1 MRDGLTVIAGH
12 DYESLHMSIRAY
24 LAERLE
30 LMNLLLYGEATELAD
45 EATKLIGAYAA
56 KNVKAGGLAL
66 VVRYRQGQWGPRI
79 VWIRIGRPIEYRVAT
94 RKPTGGQVPRE
105 TREVAMPTGT
115 AAHLNTFRN
124 LEEPLR
130 TELRN
135 IEIRARRL
143 RRVTAKYRK
152 ISIQINAD
160 VDAVVADGGQF
171 ED

>member
-1 MRDGLTVIAGH
+1 MRDGMKVLAGH
-12 DYESLHMSIRAY
+12 SYVSLHESIKAH
-24 LAERLE
+24 LADKLE
-30 LMNLLLYGEATELAD
+30 LMNVLLYGEATMLAD
-45 EATKLIGAYAA
+45 EATKLIGEYAA

-79 VWIRIGRPIEYRVAT
+79 VWIHIGRPIKYRVAT

-115 AAHLNTFRN
+115 AAHLNTFRS

-130 TELRN
+130 TALRD

-160 VDAVVADGGQF
+160 VDTVVADDGLF